1 MAALILRFQNLFR
14 RRETTVAD
22 PVTMVTPPPRPM
34 AATRLFQ
41 VEMDRRS
48 IVTDCRGM
56 YDTDTRAQGVIDTL
70 AADATKD
77 GFTLEVSGRRAAEA
91 QAMAEE
97 TLERVGFWDNIED
110 WVRETL
116 NEGDTFLE
124 LAANS
129 NGDIVQVS
137 RKPTLELYRWS
148 DEFDQFYDPVRAFF
162 WTEQWW
168 NGSNP
173 PGDAVYFAEWQ
184 MIHARGG
191 QRSNRRYGRP
201 VFASARKSF
210 KRMSE
215 GELDVA
221 IRRKTRAG
229 MKYVHSL
236 EDASQGDIEAYRER
250 NQAVLNDPFAAVADF
265 FSNKRTTI
273 QAIQGDARLGEIE
286 DVIHHIRTW
295 WVAAPVPMS
304 LLGYGQDLNRDVLDK
319 QSEQYD
325 GRKEQ
330 YSNWVTA
337 QFVKPLIERQ
347 WLLRGIWP
355 EALTWSANWSNKK
368 PLTAVGLKDA
378 AAALAALRATGMFDD
393 PTLLQLFGRFVP
405 DFDVE
410 MAVQAAEARMADEL
424 ARVAAMASASSAT
437 DSADGQQA
445 PDQVTG

>member
-1 MAALILRFQNLFR
+1 MTALILRFQNLFR
-14 RRETTVAD
+14 RQEMAVAA
-22 PVTMVTPPPRPM
+22 PVTNVDPPPRPL

-48 IVTDCRGM
+48 VVTDCRGM
-56 YDTDTRAQGVIDTL
+56 YEADTRAQGVIDTL
-70 AADATKD
+70 AADAVKD

-91 QAMAEE
+91 QAIADGC
-97 TLERVGFWDNIED
+97 LERVGFWDNIED

-116 NEGDTFLE
+116 NEGDSFLE
-124 LAANS
+124 LLANPD
-129 NGDIVQVS
+129 GDIVGVS

-148 DEFDQFYDPVRAFF
+148 DEFDQFYDPARAFF

-201 VFASARKSF
+201 VFASARKAF

-236 EDASQGDIEAYRER
+236 EDASPADIEAYRER
-250 NQAVLNDPFAAVADF
+250 NQAALGDPFAAVADF
-265 FSNKRTTI
+265 FSNKRTSI

-286 DVIHHIRTW
+286 DVVHHIRTW

-319 QSEQYD
+319 QTEQYD

-330 YSNWVTA
+330 YSTWVTA

-347 WLLRGIWP
+347 WLLKGIWP
-355 EALTWSANWSNKK
+355 GALTWSANWSNKK
-368 PLTAVGLKDA
+368 AMTPASLKDA

-393 PTLLQLFGRFVP
+393 PTLLRLFGRFVP
-405 DFDVE
+405 DFDV
-410 MAVQAAEARMADEL
+410 AQAEKALQARMADEL
-424 ARVAAMASASSAT
+424 ARVAAMAT
-437 DSADGQQA
+437 DGTNRVDGLSGLANAAQ
-445 PDQVTG
+445 

>member
-1 MAALILRFQNLFR
+1 MASLILRFQNLFR
-14 RRETTVAD
+14 RREMPVAE
-22 PVTMVTPPPRPM
+22 PVTMVAPPPRPL
-34 AATRLFQ
+34 AETRLFQ

-48 IVTDCRGM
+48 VVTDCRGM
-56 YDTDTRAQGVIDTL
+56 YETDTRAQGVIDTL
-70 AADATKD
+70 AADAVKD

-91 QAMAEE
+91 QAMADE

-116 NEGDTFLE
+116 NEGDSFLE
-124 LAANS
+124 LAANQD
-129 NGDIVQVS
+129 GDIVGVS

-148 DEFDQFYDPVRAFF
+148 DEFDQFYDPARAFF

-236 EDASQGDIEAYRER
+236 EDASEGDILAYKER

-265 FSNKRTTI
+265 FSNKRASI
-273 QAIQGDARLGEIE
+273 QALQGDARLSEIE
-286 DVIHHIRTW
+286 DVLHHIRTW
-295 WVAAPVPMS
+295 WVASPVPMS
-304 LLGYGQDLNRDVLDK
+304 LLGYGQDLNRDVLEA
-319 QSEQYD
+319 QGEQYD

-330 YSNWVTA
+330 YSVWVTS

-347 WLLRGIWP
+347 WLLKGIWP
-355 EALTWSANWSNKK
+355 GALTWSANWSNKK
-368 PLTAVGLKDA
+368 PMTPVNLKDA

-393 PTLLQLFGRFVP
+393 PMLLQLFGRFVP
-405 DFDVE
+405 DFDVAL
-410 MAVQAAEARMADEL
+410 AVKALEAKMADEV
-424 ARVAAMASASSAT
+424 ARVAGNAT
-437 DSADGQQA
+437 A
-445 PDQVTG
+445 